1 MVELQMS
8 NTWDTLDPATKQQ
21 VASQALQGQRKSP
34 ENLNRI
40 MEQLSQNPNMVNKLM
55 KDAGMDVDD
64 TTVQEG
70 PSAEATIDD
79 ALAEES
85 SADMQQTGKVTSDIP
100 PAEPGEGIEEYIM
113 RLAQM
118 AKGQSSGIPS

>member
-1 MVELQMS
+1 MA
-8 NTWDTLDPATKQQ
+8 NTWETLDPDTKRQ
-21 VASQALQGQRKSP
+21 VAMQALQGQQKSN

-55 KDAGMDVDD
+55 KDAGFDVDD

-79 ALAEES
+79 ALADES
-85 SADMQQTGKVTSDIP
+85 SADVQKTGEVTSNIP

-118 AKGQSSGIPS
+118 TKGQSGGIPS